1 MDSKMMIK
9 KLGLAISLIGA
20 TYTAYAAEKTANKKE
35 CNDSTN
41 SECTSLCFAGP
52 VLDCDNDLEVMA
64 AALYAQV
71 RADASQVALFNG
83 SNASI
88 PSYPEQAT
96 GIEPTEKASWGFKV
110 GLGWKTGHDDW
121 KVAAR
126 YTWFRAISDGTYEQS
141 YGGAYIPTAYSNDYV
156 AALDNPDAAVSYAN
170 LEAGNYTWISDL
182 NVYLTRPTLYTS
194 YLEISPYFGIDF
206 NLLRRRQTITFSN
219 DLGTNLN
226 DGGYI
231 RTYDRNFWWG
241 VGPMAGVASSWLV
254 GYNVSVVAESYLALT
269 YGLSESYSD
278 TTSFDPDGGDYNYS
292 AVISNDFYQFS
303 PDLYFQLGLEWAK
316 NFDDDTKAFAFRIA
330 YENDYYFQVNKTIVN
345 NIRYRKSEMGAL
357 GYQGLVLQAQFDF

>member
-1 MDSKMMIK
+1 MKIK
-9 KLGLAISLIGA
+9 NLGLLFGLIGVTLSGFA
-20 TYTAYAAEKTANKKE
+20 GDKNNGKKE
-35 CNDSTN
+35 CKDMAKP
-41 SECTSLCFAGP
+41 ECSSLCFAGP
-52 VLDCDNDLEVMA
+52 ELEDDNCIEVMG

-71 RADASQVALFNG
+71 RADASEVALFNG
-83 SNASI
+83 STDGT

-141 YGGAYIPTAYSNDYV
+141 YGGAYIPTAYSNPHV
-156 AALDNPDAAVSYAN
+156 AGLGTSNVRSFAN

-219 DLGTNLN
+219 VNGTPPLN
-226 DGGYI
+226 AGGYVQ
-231 RTYDRNFWWG
+231 TYDRNFWWG
-241 VGPMAGVASSWLV
+241 VGPMAGVASSWML
-254 GYNVSVVAESYLALT
+254 GYDVSVVAETYLALT
-269 YGLSESYSD
+269 YGQAESYSD
-278 TTSFDPDGGDYNYS
+278 TTSYDPDNADLTLS
-292 AVISNDFYQFS
+292 AVISNEFYQFS
-303 PDLYFQLGLEWAK
+303 PDLYFQLGLEWGK
-316 NFDDDTKAFAFRIA
+316 NFDDDTKAFALRIA

-345 NIRYRKSEMGAL
+345 DVRYRVAEMGAL